1 MNNTNHQHVVVCF
14 GEILWDVLPEE
25 RKPGGA
31 PLNVAYHL
39 NKLGLNTGIISR
51 IGIDPPGEA
60 LENLIAGWGI
70 TTKFLQKD
78 QQHATSEVIARF
90 NGNEVTY
97 EILSPVA
104 WDFIG
109 ENDME
114 SIKADPPKYLVY
126 GSLASRNLTTRKSLF
141 SLLETNAIKV
151 FDINM
156 RPPFVSHELLEQLL
170 QHADIVKFNESELA
184 MVQTLF
190 KGSHD
195 GEASRVR
202 FIQEKFNIPEVI
214 VTKGEFGASY
224 YVGETAYHIW
234 GSELK
239 VKDTIGSGDSFLA
252 AFLACHYKNEP
263 PAGIL
268 KDAVAMGGFVAT
280 QSGGCP
286 PYTLTEFKSF
296 KDKMFAEGISARS
309 STAAA
314 NKN

>member
-1 MNNTNHQHVVVCF
+1 MTPAICF
-14 GEILWDVLPEE
+14 GEILWDVLPAG
-25 RKPGGA
+25 KQPGGA

-51 IGIDPPGEA
+51 IGADPQGQE
-60 LENLIAGWGI
+60 LENLITGWGI
-70 TTKFLQKD
+70 TTEFLQKD
-78 QQHATSEVIARF
+78 QQNATSEVIARF

-109 ENDME
+109 EGDVEN
-114 SIKADPPKYLVY
+114 IKANPPKYLVY
-126 GSLASRNLTTRKSLF
+126 GSLASRNPTTRKSLF
-141 SLLETNAIKV
+141 NLLETNAIKV

-156 RPPFVSHELLEQLL
+156 RPPFVSHELLEHLL
-170 QHADIVKFNESELA
+170 QQADIVKFNESELA
-184 MVQTLF
+184 MVQILF

-195 GEASRVR
+195 SEASRVR

-252 AFLACHYKNEP
+252 AFLASHYRNEP
-263 PAGIL
+263 PAEIL
-268 KDAVAMGGFVAT
+268 KNAVAMGGFVAT

-286 PYTLTEFKSF
+286 PYTLAEFKSF
-296 KDKMFAEGISARS
+296 KDKMFAEGILARPSAV
-309 STAAA
+309 
-314 NKN
+314 NKS